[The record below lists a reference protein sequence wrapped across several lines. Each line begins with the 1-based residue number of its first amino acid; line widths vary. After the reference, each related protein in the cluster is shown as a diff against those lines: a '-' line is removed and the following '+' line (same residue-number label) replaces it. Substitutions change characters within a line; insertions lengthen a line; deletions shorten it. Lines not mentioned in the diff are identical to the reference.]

1 MASILD
7 LGGITFFQRVWPFLL
22 VLTVVY
28 AALGYVEMF
37 KDNKGIRAMIAFILA
52 ILASTYT
59 IAWKTIDLAA
69 PWFVLLI
76 FLFIFLLIAYQI
88 FGISQKHIV
97 DVVTG
102 ATPGAYGRVFAY
114 WTLALILI
122 ITIGSLSSVISE
134 EKKFTSLTGGN
145 GTTVAAEVPVSQ
157 QPLTEQV
164 GFFNTLTN
172 PKVLGMILVM
182 LIAFFTI
189 ANLAEK

>member
-28 AALGYVEMF
+28 SALGYVEMF
-37 KDNKGIRAMIAFILA
+37 KDNKGIRAMIAFIFA
-52 ILASTYT
+52 ILASTYA
-59 IAWKTIDLAA
+59 IAWKTINLAA

-76 FLFIFLLIAYQI
+76 FLFIFLMIAYQI
-88 FGISQKHIV
+88 FGIKQAHIV
-97 DVVTG
+97 DVITG
-102 ATPGAYGRVFAY
+102 KTSGDYGRSFGY
-114 WTLALILI
+114 WTLGLILI
-122 ITIGSLSSVISE
+122 ITIGSLSSVVSE
-134 EKKFTSLTGGN
+134 EKKFTSLREGGD
-145 GTTVAAEVPVSQ
+145 GTAVETLPVSQ
-157 QPLTEQV
+157 QPLSEQV
-164 GFFNTLTN
+164 GFFNTITN

>member
-7 LGGITFFQRVWPFLL
+7 LGGITAFQRVWPFLL
-22 VLTVVY
+22 TLVVVY
-28 AALGYVEMF
+28 AALGYVSIF
-37 KDNKGIRAMIAFILA
+37 KDNKGVRSMIAFVMA

-59 IAWKTIDLAA
+59 IAWKTINLAA

-76 FLFIFLLIAYQI
+76 FLMIFLLIAYQL
-88 FGISQKHIV
+88 FGVKQEFIV

-102 ATPGAYGRVFAY
+102 KTAGKYGQTFAY
-114 WTLALILI
+114 WTLALVLM

-134 EKKFTSLTGGN
+134 EKKFTTLREGSSTE
-145 GTTVAAEVPVSQ
+145 TVPVSQ
-157 QPLTEQV
+157 QPLSEQV

-172 PKVLGMILVM
+172 PKVLGMLLIL

-189 ANLAEK
+189 SNLAEK